1 MRRPLKLLVD
11 CNVWIDSYMALHRHH
26 EESLRFVNEALNAG
40 CELLYGASKLET
52 TFYVIHADAKRVIRA
67 DKGEV
72 NEFDAEFALRF
83 AWACVENMEEIA
95 TAVAVDASDLWLA
108 RKYRRFHKDLEDNV
122 LLASAHRSEADYVV
136 TWDEAL
142 LRDASALVRAVTPT
156 TMLTVLQSDD
166 EE

>member
-1 MRRPLKLLVD
+1 
-11 CNVWIDSYMALHRHH
+11 
-26 EESLRFVNEALNAG
+26 
-40 CELLYGASKLET
+40 
-52 TFYVIHADAKRVIRA
+52 
-67 DKGEV
+67 
-72 NEFDAEFALRF
+72 
-83 AWACVENMEEIA
+83 
-95 TAVAVDASDLWLA
+95 
-108 RKYRRFHKDLEDNV
+108 LEDNV